1 MNKYDIS
8 LLAVILAMA
17 AAVYAVWRARQ
28 RRARATA
35 RPTAAPPSLDAGTQA
50 EPSVPPPQRALTVRE
65 RRREEIVSLAHT
77 DRCLYCAAEATAPLP
92 YARFTSPSGDVTAL
106 LTGDLPRHWRVQNPS
121 ELDAMPLVCDA
132 HATIARSAVELRAA
146 KAHAAYVEFVSA
158 QKEELH
164 EFTAHGLD
172 ELMRAEAERVRKGA
186 ARGGAT

>member
-1 MNKYDIS
+1 MDKYDIS
-8 LLAVILAMA
+8 LLAVMLAAA
-17 AAVYAVWRARQ
+17 AAVYAVWRVRK
-28 RRARATA
+28 RRAKATA
-35 RPTAAPPSLDAGTQA
+35 RLTAAPPSLDAGTLA
-50 EPSVPPPQRALTVRE
+50 EPSAPPPQRALTVRE
-65 RRREEIVSLAHT
+65 RRREEIVALAHA
-77 DRCLYCAAEATAPLP
+77 DRCLYCTAEATAPLP

-106 LTGDLPRHWRVQNPS
+106 LTGDLPRHWRVQSPT

-172 ELMRAEAERVRKGA
+172 EQMRAEAERVRKGV

>member
-1 MNKYDIS
+1 MDKSDLS
-8 LLAVILAMA
+8 LLAVAIVALIA
-17 AAVYAVWRARQ
+17 AFVRWRVSQ
-28 RRARATA
+28 RRAKATA

-50 EPSVPPPQRALTVRE
+50 EPSVPPPQGALTARE
-65 RRREEIVSLAHT
+65 RRRKEIVAFANT
-77 DRCLYCAAEATAPLP
+77 DRCLYCTAEATAPLP

-106 LTGDLPRHWRVQNPS
+106 LTGDLPRHWRVQSPT

-172 ELMRAEAERVRKGA
+172 EQMRAKAERVRKGV